1 MDNIPQRILIVEDD
15 EKLRSL
21 LERHI
26 REHGFDAL
34 GAEDGVQMAKVL
46 VRTHIDLIV
55 LDIMLPGEDGLTLC
69 RDLRGQKNDVPIL
82 ILTAKGD
89 DLDRIIGL
97 EIGADDYLAKPCN
110 PRELVARIKA
120 ILRRTGSRISGA
132 PIAEESQVYYFGP
145 FSLNL
150 STRQLF
156 KKDDNLYISTSEF
169 ALLAVMVKYP
179 KVTLNRD
186 QLISLTK
193 GRDHA
198 AFERSVDIQIS
209 RLRKIIENDPSKP
222 RYIQTVWGTGYTFIP
237 DEGGDG
243 EA

>member
-15 EKLRSL
+15 KKLRAL

-26 REHGFDAL
+26 REYGFDAL
-34 GAEDGVQMAKVL
+34 GADDGKQMAKIL
-46 VRTHIDLIV
+46 MRTHIDLIV
-55 LDIMLPGEDGLTLC
+55 LDIMLPGEDGLAIC

-120 ILRRTGSRISGA
+120 ILRRTGSRVLGA
-132 PIAEESQVYYFGP
+132 PVTGENQIYTFGP
-145 FSLNL
+145 FQLNL
-150 STRQLF
+150 STRH
-156 KKDDNLYISTSEF
+156 LYKNGKALSITTGEF
-169 ALLAVMVKYP
+169 ALLAVMVKHP
-179 KVTLNRD
+179 RVPLNRD
-186 QLISLTK
+186 QLMSLAK

-198 AFERSVDIQIS
+198 AFERSIDIQIS
-209 RLRKIIENDPSKP
+209 RLRKIIEDDPSKP
-222 RYIQTVWGTGYTFIP
+222 RYIQTVWGTGYTFVP
-237 DEGGDG
+237 KEVCHSDT
-243 EA
+243 